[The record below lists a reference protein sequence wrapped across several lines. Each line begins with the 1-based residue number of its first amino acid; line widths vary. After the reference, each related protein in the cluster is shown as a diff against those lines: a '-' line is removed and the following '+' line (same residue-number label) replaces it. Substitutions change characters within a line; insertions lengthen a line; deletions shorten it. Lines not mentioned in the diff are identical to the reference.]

1 MTAKSAGTKH
11 KFAIDYSRPAGDG
24 LFDGEAFEKFLH
36 DRIKVDG
43 KAGHLGDNVKVSRDG

>member
-1 MTAKSAGTKH
+1 MTAKSAATKH